1 MKINNKFHVPLPPE
15 KVWVVLNDVPR
26 VAQCVPGAKL
36 LEQQGDNTYIGT
48 VSVRLGP
55 VALSFKGTITY
66 NEIDA
71 QNYRVRASATG
82 NEQRARGAARAE
94 IVFQLAPDDAGT
106 IVNVDTDLQLVGAI
120 AQYGRGGTLIE
131 NTAQILMEQFAKN
144 LAAEFAGGEG
154 ASAPAGA
161 PAPEGASAPEST
173 SASVHGK
180 KAAKEI
186 SGLTLIFLGLRR
198 AIARWFNRLLRREK

>member
-15 KVWVVLNDVPR
+15 QVWVVLTDMPR

-36 LEQQGDNTYIGT
+36 LEQQGDDTYIGT

-55 VALSFKGTITY
+55 VELSVKGTITY

-82 NEQRARGAARAE
+82 NEQRARGAARAA
-94 IVFQLAPDDAGT
+94 IVFQLEPGDAGT
-106 IVNVDTDLQLVGAI
+106 IVNVDTHLQLVGAI

-144 LAAEFAGGEG
+144 LAAEFAGAEDTPT
-154 ASAPAGA
+154 S
-161 PAPEGASAPEST
+161 ASAPES
-173 SASVHGK
+173 VRGQ
-180 KAAKEI
+180 KAANEI
-186 SGLTLIFLGLRR
+186 SGLTLIFLGIRR
-198 AIARWFNRLLRREK
+198 AIARWFGRLRHRGK